1 MRQEKKQ
8 LEMKNMSRVDAVF
21 SHPDYM
27 KNLRKNEEAERDQE
41 FCHHDMEH
49 FLNVARLGYIFS
61 MERGYEIP
69 KEEIY
74 AAALLHDIGKWRQYQ
89 EGIPHEEASAV
100 IAGQILQDAGFSQ
113 AERKRILYAIQNHR
127 KPLWEQ
133 PETNA
138 EMNAE
143 INVRSKEKSEMLL
156 AQILYDADKMSRN
169 CFLCNAQELCDWDE
183 EKKNQKL
190 LW

>member
-1 MRQEKKQ
+1 MQQEKKQ

-21 SHPDYM
+21 SHPDYIE
-27 KNLRKNEEAERDQE
+27 NLRKNEEAERDQE

-49 FLNVARLGYIFS
+49 FLNVARLSYIFS

-100 IAGQILQDAGFSQ
+100 IAEQILRDTGFSQ
-113 AERKRILYAIQNHR
+113 AERERILYAIQNHR

-133 PETNA
+133 PETK
-138 EMNAE
+138 AE
-143 INVRSKEKSEMLL
+143 INVEINVKSKEKSEMRL

-169 CFLCNAQELCDWDE
+169 CFLCNAQELCDWDG
-183 EKKNQKL
+183 EKKNQKI

>member
-1 MRQEKKQ
+1 MQQEKKQ
-8 LEMKNMSRVDAVF
+8 LEMKNMSRLDAVF
-21 SHPDYM
+21 SHPDYIE
-27 KNLRKNEEAERDQE
+27 NLQKNEEAERDRE

-89 EGIPHEEASAV
+89 EGTPHEEASAV
-100 IAGQILQDAGFSQ
+100 IAEQILQDAGFSQ
-113 AERKRILYAIQNHR
+113 AERERILYAIQYHR

-133 PETNA
+133 PETKAEINA
-138 EMNAE
+138 G
-143 INVRSKEKSEMLL
+143 INVRSKEKSEMRL

-183 EKKNQKL
+183 EKKNQKI

>member
-21 SHPDYM
+21 SHPDYIE
-27 KNLRKNEEAERDQE
+27 NLRKNEETERNRE

-61 MERGYEIP
+61 MERGYEIS

-74 AAALLHDIGKWRQYQ
+74 AAALLHDIGKWKQHQ

-100 IAGQILQDAGFSQ
+100 IAERILLDAGFSQ
-113 AERKRILYAIQNHR
+113 AEKERILYAIQNHR
-127 KPLWEQ
+127 EPLWEQ
-133 PETNA
+133 SEPK
-138 EMNAE
+138 AE
-143 INVRSKEKSEMLL
+143 INAKSKEQPEIQL

-169 CFLCNAQELCDWDE
+169 CFLCHAQEQCDWSA
-183 EKKNQKL
+183 EKKNQQI